1 MNLFL
6 LILLSYLIG
15 SIPFS
20 YLFSKLK
27 GRDPR
32 RAGTGNVGAS
42 NVLVVAGPPAA
53 GLSMVGDIAKGIMA
67 IQLARYFN
75 LSDGGI
81 ALCGLAAIAGH
92 DFSIFLRF
100 SGGKGVATTGGV
112 LLALG
117 PLFSVLVV
125 LLWIIT
131 AIVIRHFIPSTML
144 IMAFLP
150 AMMWMTSWRKE
161 YIFFAIGAFLLAVYA
176 HRMDLRRYFAGEEI
190 TIQETLA
197 KYRKK

>member
-1 MNLFL
+1 MKLFL
-6 LILLSYLIG
+6 VILLSYLIG

-27 GRDPR
+27 GQDPR
-32 RAGTGNVGAS
+32 KAGTGNVGAS
-42 NVLVVAGPPAA
+42 NVLVVAGPMAA
-53 GLSMVGDIAKGIMA
+53 ILAMVGDIAKGIIA
-67 IQLARYFN
+67 IQLARYVN

-92 DFSIFLRF
+92 DFSVFLKF

-117 PLFSVLVV
+117 PLFSVLVI

-131 AIVIRHFIPSTML
+131 MIVIRYFIPSTML

-161 YIFFAIGAFLLAVYA
+161 YIFFAIGAFLLAIYA

>member
-1 MNLFL
+1 MKLFL
-6 LILLSYLIG
+6 VVLLSYLAG

-32 RAGTGNVGAS
+32 RTGTGNVGAS
-42 NVLVVAGPPAA
+42 NVLVVAGPIAA
-53 GLSMVGDIAKGIMA
+53 ILSMVGDVAKGIMA

-75 LSDGGI
+75 LSDGGV
-81 ALCGLAAIAGH
+81 ALCGLAVIAGH

-117 PLFSVLVV
+117 PLFSVLVM

-131 AIVIRHFIPSTML
+131 MIVIRYFIPST
-144 IMAFLP
+144 IMVYAFLP

-161 YIFFAIGAFLLAVYA
+161 YIFFAVGAFLLAVYA

>member
-1 MNLFL
+1 MKLFL
-6 LILLSYLIG
+6 VILLSYLIG

-27 GRDPR
+27 GQDPR
-32 RAGTGNVGAS
+32 KAGTGNVGAS
-42 NVLVVAGPPAA
+42 NVLVVAGPMAA
-53 GLSMVGDIAKGIMA
+53 ILAMVGDIAKGIIA
-67 IQLARYFN
+67 IQLARYVN

-92 DFSIFLRF
+92 DFSVFLKF

-117 PLFSVLVV
+117 PLFSVLVI

-131 AIVIRHFIPSTML
+131 MIVIRYFIPSTML
-144 IMAFLP
+144 IIAFLP

-161 YIFFAIGAFLLAVYA
+161 YIFFAIGAFLLAIYA